1 MPISHYIL
9 PYWTLLRH
17 LKLLQGLFNIGQGSC
32 PSAASATLLPST
44 LYFLVTMLP
53 LSTKTLHFLCPL
65 LRILFPPVT
74 SWLTPSLTSLTSSS
88 SLLQALNVCSTAP
101 SYWMHLQLYRSMI
114 KSISV
119 PPPPTTCTLWT
130 VLHFQRLVP
139 CSVNLYWMN
148 VCHNCCFTGKE
159 TRIRKVT

>member
-17 LKLLQGLFNIGQGSC
+17 LKLLQGLFNIGPGSYL
-32 PSAASATLLPST
+32 SAASVTLLPST
-44 LYFLVTMLP
+44 LYFLFIMLP
-53 LSTKTLHFLCPL
+53 LSTKTLHFLFPL
-65 LRILFPPVT
+65 LRILFPPVP

-101 SYWMHLQLYRSMI
+101 SYWMHLQLYRTVI
-114 KSISV
+114 KSTSV